1 MYNSHFTGISV
12 MTIIAK
18 VFKRMMK
25 NLEGEFEKVKQ
36 KDQNLVT
43 LTINSDIS

>member
-1 MYNSHFTGISV
+1 